1 MNRWINGYWYR
12 CILVYWFIYIFTIY
26 AHIYIYIHMTYQWI
40 QWYTHNFGQCF
51 FLWVPFFGF
60 CGCQISG
67 IFEWVRSS
75 RSINTSILALQ
86 VKLGRAGVM
95 NGFYSRFYVGKFL
108 TNWEMFPFKQSHD
121 KDKVCNIFFATY
133 RALKAKQQQP
143 VQIGHLPR
151 ETCHLSNQN

>member
-1 MNRWINGYWYR
+1 MYKIMNRWINGYWYR

-26 AHIYIYIHMTYQWI
+26 AHLYIY
-40 QWYTHNFGQCF
+40 THDIPMNSMVYSQFRPML

-133 RALKAKQQQP
+133 RALKAN
-143 VQIGHLPR
+143 
-151 ETCHLSNQN
+151 SNSLCK